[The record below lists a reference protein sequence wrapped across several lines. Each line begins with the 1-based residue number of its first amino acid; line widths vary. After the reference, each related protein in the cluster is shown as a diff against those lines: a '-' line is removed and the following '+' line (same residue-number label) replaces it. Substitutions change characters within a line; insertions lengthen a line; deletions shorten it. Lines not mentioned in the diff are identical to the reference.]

1 MKKLLIFIGIMAFS
15 LFSFSQVTDYVT
27 KKDFQTENQKLTQQ
41 INAAKVPGFELR
53 KLYNDQL
60 RKTDSLN
67 LVIQNFDK
75 RIVKIETDLYSFG
88 LNTSDLRNQINN
100 IHQNTRKKII
110 YLLIIICFVMLVGLA
125 LIYIIWSRLNK
136 KLNNLAEDHDKTNE
150 ALNLH
155 VKNASEEMAALAEN
169 LSKLGSDI
177 LAKLEKAKAETERSV
192 TALSSDIRHAALQ
205 QDEKI
210 QGIKNES
217 QISKDEMDARITQ
230 LSGLINETK
239 TACDKGLKDIA
250 SSLSKSDETSKD
262 LSDKLQKLIK
272 KHDDD
277 VASLAKQTSELL
289 LKVDDHKKK
298 DHK

>member
-1 MKKLLIFIGIMAFS
+1 MKNFLIFIGIMTFS

-60 RKTDSLN
+60 KSIDSLN
-67 LVIQNFDK
+67 IVIQNLDK
-75 RIVKIETDLYSFG
+75 RLTSLETDHKILG
-88 LNTSDLRNQINN
+88 ATTSDLRDQINN
-100 IHQNTRKKII
+100 IHQSTRKKII
-110 YLLIIICFVMLVGLA
+110 YLLVIICIVMLVGLA
-125 LIYIIWSRLNK
+125 LIFIIWSRLNK
-136 KLNNLAEDHDKTNE
+136 KLNNLTEDHDKTNE

-155 VKNASEEMAALAEN
+155 VKNASEEMATMTEN
-169 LSKLGSDI
+169 LSKLGIETQS
-177 LAKLEKAKAETERSV
+177 KLEKAKAETDRSV

-210 QGIKNES
+210 QGLKNES
-217 QISKDEMDARITQ
+217 QISKDEMDARINQ

-239 TACDKGLKDIA
+239 TSLDKGIKELTA
-250 SSLSKSDETSKD
+250 SVAKSGESWKEI
-262 LSDKLQKLIK
+262 SDKLQKLIK
-272 KHDDD
+272 KHEDDM
-277 VASLAKQTSELL
+277 AGFAKQISELIS
-289 LKVDDHKKK
+289 KVEDHKKK